1 MIDRETEEQLAN
13 WGDWARSGSSHRARC
28 GSAEGR
34 YVAPRPDGEALASAT
49 YSRAIDIPAA
59 ERVDRAV
66 GQQPPVARQLL
77 IRKYVRR
84 YGDHEL
90 RKMLRLRRSEQD
102 RLTSAMTAAIAGV
115 RLALAS

>member
-1 MIDRETEEQLAN
+1 MIDREIEEQLSN

-34 YVAPRPDGEALASAT
+34 YVPPRPDGEALARST
-49 YSRAIDIPAA
+49 YLRAIDIQAA

-66 GQQPPVARQLL
+66 GQQQPVARQLL

-102 RLTSAMTAAIAGV
+102 RLMSAIASAIAGV
-115 RLALAS
+115 RIALER